1 MANILY
7 VEDNFDNRVLVKR
20 ILMVEDH
27 IVFEAA
33 DGQEGIE
40 VAEREKGDLDLIL
53 VDINMPEMDGY
64 EVTKRLRKIPEL
76 AHIPIVAV
84 TANVLRGDRERSLE
98 AGCDGYIQ
106 KPLNVDLLPSQ
117 VEAFL
122 HQARR
127 G

>member
-106 KPLNVDLLPSQ
+106 KPLNVDMLPSQ